1 MPGNKV
7 EIEVSA
13 NTGQAVTGVGQVGT
27 ALDGVSGKQGAVG
40 TAAVQSADKQTG
52 AHKRIRDGVD
62 SISSQLDGLKTQLL
76 GLVGVGV
83 GTQAIKDLAAM
94 SDSYKNLEA
103 RIKLTTGEGKAF
115 DSAFEGVFAVAKRTS
130 SAVEETG
137 TLFTKLAEAGKALGV
152 SQADAL
158 KLTETINQS
167 IQLSGGSADAAK
179 ASITQLIQGMQ
190 SGVLRG
196 DEFNSVM
203 EQSPRLAKAMA
214 DGLGVPIGELR
225 KLAEEGKLT
234 SATVIGALQKQSD
247 VIQGEFGKLPQTVG
261 RAMQNLTTEFTKF
274 IGETDK
280 AHGYST
286 TLAKGIELLSGNL
299 STVATAMI
307 HAGQVF
313 GAFKAL
319 NLAADFL
326 GLNKAMADTAA
337 TTVTNTAATSG
348 NTAAK
353 RSNAVAT
360 AAQGAASAQ
369 AVKAQVVATEA
380 TAVNT
385 AAVSTNTAAQVA
397 NALAA
402 GKTGAASGA
411 ASAAAGLFGGGL
423 AAITR
428 AFLPLAALDIALNFR
443 SYGTYIGEA
452 AAKLMGYKDRT
463 EELAKAEKEAAR
475 QAEEL
480 ANARKKQ
487 ALADKEAADARFG
500 LTKRGAELV
509 SNFDELIKKGDSTAE
524 AIGKIGKDFDLASLP
539 GIKDAAGVLDKLAA
553 DGKISAGQ
561 FQKAWAEALKGEDLA
576 VFQVKAEAALK
587 GTGREAERL
596 AQILDASVREA
607 IKRTGLDF
615 DVIAGGMGKAS
626 RSAINDTEA
635 IIKGLDGLKKQGV
648 DTAQTLTAS
657 IGKSIN
663 TADGQKAIEAV
674 KQQIESLRKVLGDKL
689 TDGLLD
695 QAAAKAKELTAALN
709 GVKPGIQD
717 VAEAMKLLGITSDES
732 LKKTAKTSQEAY
744 ELMRQ
749 SGTSSARE
757 LSAAF
762 AKSAADAIAANNGI
776 APSWVQAQA
785 GAKGFELAVDSAG
798 KTILRA
804 MSDGGSAVDAL
815 GQKVRESTADFEKQ
829 AAALDAINARY
840 GQSKAD
846 RDGKYSRP
854 GEGPNNSV
862 LTKDDMKGVD
872 NTGLDSLLQKRQAG
886 TLSQG
891 DLTTAEGVFKAAA
904 ANLDVYQKN
913 SHVFSLEG
921 AKSINDN
928 YNASRALLEQIRG
941 LAVPKAVTPTSATAP
956 ATTNTYLVKIDLGNG
971 RTSNVNV
978 ASANDAQTLI
988 SALQSAKS
996 AAGA

>member
-509 SNFDELIKKGDSTAE
+509 SNFDELIKKGDSTTE

-648 DTAQTLTAS
+648 DTAQALTAS

-674 KQQIESLRKVLGDKL
+674 KQQIESLRQVLGNKL
-689 TDGLLD
+689 TDGLLE
-695 QAAAKAKELTAALN
+695 QATAKAKELTAALN

-762 AKSAADAIAANNGI
+762 GKSAADAIAANNGI

-941 LAVPKAVTPTSATAP
+941 LAVPKAITPASATAP
-956 ATTNTYLVKIDLGNG
+956 ATSNTYLVKIDLGNG